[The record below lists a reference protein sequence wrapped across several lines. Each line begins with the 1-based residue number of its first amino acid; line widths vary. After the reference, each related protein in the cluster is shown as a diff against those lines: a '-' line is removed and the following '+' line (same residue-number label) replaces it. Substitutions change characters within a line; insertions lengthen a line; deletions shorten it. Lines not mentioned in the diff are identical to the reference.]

1 MKTEI
6 NYENLLNFTDT
17 VLCFDD
23 LERANCDIADILGYI
38 NNFVEH
44 DGVKVIIIGNEDEI
58 SARLNTQNIE
68 MKMITSSI
76 ILEKEGAFKPN
87 SGEPPIS
94 FNELI
99 ENKSR
104 SLFNKMDT
112 YKRIKENL

>member
-1 MKTEI
+1 MGRAINRVRENGCGSCKNLEIPVISEAMKTEI

-76 ILEKEGAFKPN
+76 ILEKR
-87 SGEPPIS
+87 
-94 FNELI
+94 
-99 ENKSR
+99 R
-104 SLFNKMDT
+104 S
-112 YKRIKENL
+112 I